1 MARVCG
7 CKRIANSLGGE
18 IVASGLRFLLQSL
31 TPNARGI
38 FKVLA
43 EHQLANPKEG
53 LPYRDFFNRCRDKFL
68 VTNETTM
75 RAQLNEFKDHKV
87 IISKKSVGKFVFIC
101 VVHEQ
106 MGIALLSQLVQ
117 LF

>member
-1 MARVCG
+1 MVLVNG
-7 CKRIANSLGGE
+7 CKEIANNSGGE
-18 IVASGLRFLLQSL
+18 VVASGLRFLLHSL

-53 LPYRDFFNRCRDKFL
+53 LQYRDFFHRCRDKFL

-75 RAQLNEFKDHKV
+75 RAQLSEFKDHKV
-87 IISKKSVGKFVFIC
+87 IISKKSAGSSYV
-101 VVHEQ
+101 
-106 MGIALLSQLVQ
+106 MLTL
-117 LF
+117 